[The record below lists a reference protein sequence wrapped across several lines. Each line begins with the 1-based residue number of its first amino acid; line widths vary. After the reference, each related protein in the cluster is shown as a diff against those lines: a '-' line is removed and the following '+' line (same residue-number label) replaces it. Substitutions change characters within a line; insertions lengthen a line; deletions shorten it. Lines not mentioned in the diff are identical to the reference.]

1 MSTIKRLLFAVIL
14 MLGVSGCMSD
24 AERDLYQTITV
35 SCKIIA
41 VNPTEYR
48 WDNIVVE
55 FSNGQRCRVQVSR
68 NMYQPG
74 DVYHTQ
80 MWKWQA
86 IERGVI
92 DP

>member
-1 MSTIKRLLFAVIL
+1 MSIQRLLLAMIL
-14 MLGVSGCMSD
+14 MLSVSGCMDD
-24 AERDLYQTITV
+24 AERDLYRKVTV
-35 SCKIIA
+35 SCEIVS

-48 WDNIVVE
+48 WDSIVVE
-55 FSNGQRCRVQVSR
+55 FPNGQRCRVRVSR

-74 DVYHTQ
+74 DVYHKQ

-92 DP
+92 DL